1 MTTGE
6 RNGPPRKQHPQ
17 PGDQPRSA
25 RWTIWFRQPPE
36 IRCAHAHRSV
46 APAWMRAGRAGR
58 KYRTGHC
65 STTRRSSATVL
76 PPNCRAAQDAS
87 WRRFRTIPTFCCT
100 QERSSPFMESQQYW
114 INEDGGQCGKI
125 TVVREGV
132 HGAARG
138 RMPSGPV
145 TGRGAGSGRPRNPT
159 LAVNRRG
166 TRLPIPDRYAG
177 TIPRHPNGPGPS
189 RTRWPFPCRSPGR
202 GRRAVGLKPVRPQAV
217 HGRLGGDGP
226 QSGGVCGVR
235 EEPFGCC
242 EIS

>member
-1 MTTGE
+1 
-6 RNGPPRKQHPQ
+6 
-17 PGDQPRSA
+17 
-25 RWTIWFRQPPE
+25 
-36 IRCAHAHRSV
+36 
-46 APAWMRAGRAGR
+46 
-58 KYRTGHC
+58 
-65 STTRRSSATVL
+65 
-76 PPNCRAAQDAS
+76 
-87 WRRFRTIPTFCCT
+87 
-100 QERSSPFMESQQYW
+100 MESQQYW

-189 RTRWPFPCRSPGR
+189 RRHGGRS
-202 GRRAVGLKPVRPQAV
+202 RAAHQGGVGVPSGSSPYGHKRYTA
-217 HGRLGGDGP
+217 GWGDGP